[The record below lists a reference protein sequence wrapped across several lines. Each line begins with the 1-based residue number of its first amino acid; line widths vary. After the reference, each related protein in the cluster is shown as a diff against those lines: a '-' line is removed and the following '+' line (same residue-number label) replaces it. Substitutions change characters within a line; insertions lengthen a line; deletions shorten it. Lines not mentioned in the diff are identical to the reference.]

1 MSEKIQPQNIEAEQS
16 VLGAM
21 LIDKDAIG
29 KVTEILTADDFYR
42 ESHKIIFNAMLD
54 IYNKNE
60 SVDLITV
67 IDALR
72 RSNKLSDI
80 GGVAYVT
87 SIADMVLTAANV
99 KYHADIVA
107 EKSVL
112 RQLIRAATDIAVMGY
127 ESSDD
132 VGTLVDKA
140 EQMILNISNRKKSFV
155 FTPINEVLMESVQQ
169 IEKLASNKGELT
181 GIPTG
186 FSDLD
191 KLTNGLHRSDFIILA
206 ARPSMGKTAF
216 ALNVVQNVAIRAQKS
231 VAFFSLEMSKE
242 QLVNRMLCAE
252 ANIDAQRMR
261 TGEMRDED
269 WNNIWQACNILSK
282 AKIYIDDTAGI
293 SVMDMRSRARRLKAE
308 HGLDLVVIDYLQ
320 LMQGSKNN
328 DRQQEVSDI
337 SRSLKALAREL
348 GVPVIAL
355 SQLSRSVESRQIKR
369 PMLSDLRESGSLEQD
384 ADIVAFLYR
393 EDYYNPETENKH
405 TELIIAKHR
414 NGPVDTVNLFFH
426 KQFTK
431 FVGFTRREE

>member
-42 ESHKIIFNAMLD
+42 ESHKVIFNAMLD

-132 VGTLVDKA
+132 VSTLVDKA

-155 FTPINEVLMESVQQ
+155 FTPITEVLMESVQQ
-169 IEKLASNKGELT
+169 IEKLASNKG
-181 GIPTG
+181 
-186 FSDLD
+186 
-191 KLTNGLHRSDFIILA
+191 
-206 ARPSMGKTAF
+206 
-216 ALNVVQNVAIRAQKS
+216 
-231 VAFFSLEMSKE
+231 
-242 QLVNRMLCAE
+242 
-252 ANIDAQRMR
+252 
-261 TGEMRDED
+261 
-269 WNNIWQACNILSK
+269 
-282 AKIYIDDTAGI
+282 
-293 SVMDMRSRARRLKAE
+293 
-308 HGLDLVVIDYLQ
+308 
-320 LMQGSKNN
+320 
-328 DRQQEVSDI
+328 
-337 SRSLKALAREL
+337 
-348 GVPVIAL
+348 
-355 SQLSRSVESRQIKR
+355 
-369 PMLSDLRESGSLEQD
+369 
-384 ADIVAFLYR
+384 
-393 EDYYNPETENKH
+393 
-405 TELIIAKHR
+405 
-414 NGPVDTVNLFFH
+414 
-426 KQFTK
+426 
-431 FVGFTRREE
+431 